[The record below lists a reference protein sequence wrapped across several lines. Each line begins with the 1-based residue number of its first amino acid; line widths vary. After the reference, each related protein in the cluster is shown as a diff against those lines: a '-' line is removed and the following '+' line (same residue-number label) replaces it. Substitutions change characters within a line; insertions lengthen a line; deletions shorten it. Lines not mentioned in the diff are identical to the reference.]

1 MNLVEKPETAPTVA
15 AAYHKMGDLITHNAD
30 QQFGGAF
37 VLTPPGGGSLESL
50 FISEASP
57 ALFWAT
63 LKTIIEQQLAQI
75 DQTELRGRQGFGR

>member
-1 MNLVEKPETAPTVA
+1 MDLVEKPDQAPTIA
-15 AAYHKMGDLITHNAD
+15 AVYHKMGDLVTHNAD

-37 VLTPPGGGSLESL
+37 VITPPGGGSLESL

-63 LKTIIEQQLAQI
+63 LKTIIEQQLVDI
-75 DQTELRGRQGFGR
+75 DASQRRGRQGFG